1 MDDTDDLTDKQRR
14 IVQRVAAGENWRT
27 AAKAEGCTDSYARV
41 IGHRLRKKPVV
52 LEMLKSIR
60 AEGSKMAAY
69 DLARAMQE
77 AQDVIDFAKLHK
89 HPTAFFFAVRHR
101 AHLSGL
107 LVDEIHLKTENLDLK
122 GALLEA
128 RTRTFGPIDITP
140 GQRNTPLS
148 ARQAL
153 PDARGTEPDTDSSGS
168 AGSGQDRAFGD

>member
-1 MDDTDDLTDKQRR
+1 MDGQLTDKHRR
-14 IVQRVAAGENWRT
+14 IVQRVAAGEDWRV
-27 AAKAEGCTDSYARV
+27 AAKAEGCTDSYSRV
-41 IGHRLRKKPVV
+41 IGHRLRKNPVV
-52 LEMLKSIR
+52 VKMLEAIQ
-60 AEGSKMAAY
+60 SKGREIAAY
-69 DLARAMQE
+69 DLAKAMTE
-77 AQDVIDFAKLHK
+77 AQEVIDFAKLHK

-122 GALLEA
+122 GALAEA
-128 RTRTFGPIDITP
+128 RHRTFGPPINITS

-148 ARQAL
+148 AQQAL